1 MKTKIPSLS
10 YNAMFKTVI
19 AGNKVIL
26 AKLVKAIL
34 DYYKIDIDITNKELI
49 IKKNELDIDNYKD
62 RQLICDYI
70 IKIDE
75 FREINIEINRSK
87 YIGLSERNLTYSF
100 KIYYDHFK
108 SGDDYQEFNKY
119 TLLQIN
125 FNNYKNPNGKS
136 INRYYMIDADDLKN
150 KLTNNYS
157 IMNIDIET
165 CYNLVYNKSN
175 LEEISDLEVFG
186 AVVACNYLEDIASI
200 LERRSLSMDKLEK
213 EKLLSDIKDASQDKD
228 TLKAVR
234 LENSIEDRFRWVE
247 EATRRDTR
255 EEVTKEVTKEVTEEV
270 TNKLIKGMLKE
281 KIPYQ
286 QISNITGLSV
296 DEIIMID
303 KNL

>member
-10 YNAMFKTVI
+10 YNAMFKAVI

-186 AVVACNYLEDIASI
+186 AIVACNYLEDIASI
-200 LERRSLSMDKLEK
+200 LERRSLSMDRDEK

-255 EEVTKEVTKEVTEEV
+255 EEVTKEVTKDV
-270 TNKLIKGMLKE
+270 TNKLIKAMLKE
-281 KIPYQ
+281 KLPYQ

-296 DEIIMID
+296 DKIIVIER
-303 KNL
+303 NL

>member
-136 INRYYMIDADDLKN
+136 INRYYMIDTDDLKN

-186 AVVACNYLEDIASI
+186 AIVAYNYLEDIASI

>member
-1 MKTKIPSLS
+1 M
-10 YNAMFKTVI
+10 
-19 AGNKVIL
+19 
-26 AKLVKAIL
+26 
-34 DYYKIDIDITNKELI
+34 
-49 IKKNELDIDNYKD
+49 
-62 RQLICDYI
+62 ICDYI

-87 YIGLSERNLTYSF
+87 YIGLSERNLTYNF

-108 SGDDYQEFNKY
+108 SDGDYQEFNKY

-175 LEEISDLEVFG
+175 LEELSDLEVFG
-186 AVVACNYLEDIASI
+186 AIVACNYLEDIASI
-200 LERRSLSMDKLEK
+200 LERRSLSMDNLEK

-255 EEVTKEVTKEVTEEV
+255 EEVTKEVTKDV
-270 TNKLIKGMLKE
+270 TNKLIKAMLKE
-281 KIPYQ
+281 KLPYQ

-296 DEIIMID
+296 DKIIVIER
-303 KNL
+303 NL